1 MSRIIFVMCFM
12 AAASLTGA
20 CGRAPQPVSTAL
32 RTPAGMQSMAQPA
45 GEPALVGIA
54 FDGQMAET
62 FAGESMRPMT
72 FEPVTSGVPAEK
84 LSYRWNSE
92 STFLGYPNQRLFHFL
107 PASAGTYHIVCRA
120 FTRDGQLIGMREA
133 TVWVRKAPRPPL

>member
-1 MSRIIFVMCFM
+1 MSRIIFAACFI

-32 RTPAGMQSMAQPA
+32 SVPVGMQSLAQLA
-45 GEPALVGIA
+45 GEPALAGIA

-72 FEPVTSGVPAEK
+72 FEPVVTGVPAEK
-84 LSYRWNSE
+84 LNYRWNSE

-107 PASAGTYHIVCRA
+107 PASAGTYRIKCRA
-120 FTRDGQLIGMREA
+120 FTRDGQLIGTREA
-133 TVWVRKAPRPPL
+133 TVWVKKAPRPPL